1 MMEEKQKQ
9 EKQPMHKSTIY
20 KLMLILTYAVS
31 AVFLLMNILRKNV
44 PGMVMIGVSLL
55 LFSGILFALKVFKV
69 KNAVKQFVVSVAL
82 MFVVFM
88 ISSSSGASYSDDFCM
103 FLAVMALTGMY
114 LRPKYTLLQVGLGD
128 ILLAILYTIN
138 PAKGGEIG
146 QFILCMATYTLAG
159 VLFYLV
165 IKRGRSFIT
174 RSEIRAAETEEL
186 LKTITEMG
194 ENLQKDAE
202 NSLGKVDVLQNTNN
216 RFEGNVDALRVG
228 SDGIIRGA
236 EDVAQ
241 TCIDVQE
248 KIQITEKQIGALN
261 REVQGFEV
269 SLAENCENMV
279 EMSDQMETVKTAMEE
294 AKEVFFALEK
304 QMLEICK
311 VTEQL
316 NSISG
321 STTMLALNASIEAAR
336 AGHMGAG
343 FAVVASKVQDLAV
356 DSNKCSEEVVKVV
369 AKMQKQI
376 QQTTEQMDGS
386 AAAIENSIG
395 SLTGLQDSFDS
406 LTKQFASLYKNIE
419 EQNHNINDV
428 NEIFEQLKD
437 KVAEMSSHSEENQA
451 SVESITQNMMEYR
464 ENVKA
469 VITDTRH
476 VHALSV
482 DMMNY
487 SKEQEIDTETEK

>member
-1 MMEEKQKQ
+1 MEQKK
-9 EKQPMHKSTIY
+9 EKQPMHKKTIY

-31 AVFLLMNILRKNV
+31 ALFLVINI
-44 PGMVMIGVSLL
+44 IGRSLQGILVIGISLL
-55 LFSGILFALKVFKV
+55 LFSGILVALKMCKV
-69 KNAVKQFVVSVAL
+69 KDSIKQFVVSIAL

-88 ISSSSGASYSDDFCM
+88 ISSNSGASYSDDFAM
-103 FLAVMALTGMY
+103 YLAVIALSGMY
-114 LRPKYTLLQVGLGD
+114 LRPRYTLTQVILGD
-128 ILLAILYTIN
+128 ILLAALYAIN
-138 PAKGGEIG
+138 PAKGGAIG
-146 QFILCMATYTLAG
+146 QFILCMATFTLAG
-159 VLFYLV
+159 VLFYMV

-186 LKTITEMG
+186 LRTITDMG

-202 NSLGKVDVLQNTNN
+202 NSLGKVEILQKTNSS
-216 RFEGNVDALRVG
+216 FEGNVDVLRMG
-228 SDGIIRGA
+228 SDGIIQGA
-236 EDVAQ
+236 GDVAQ

-248 KIQITEKQIGALN
+248 KIQVTEKQIEALN
-261 REVQGFEV
+261 GEVQGFEV
-269 SLAENCENMV
+269 SLAENRENMA
-279 EMSDQMETVKTAMEE
+279 EMTEQMETVKVAMKE
-294 AKEVFFALEK
+294 ANEVFRALEQ

-356 DSNKCSEEVVKVV
+356 DSNRCSEEVVKVV

-376 QQTTEQMDGS
+376 QQTTEQMEGS
-386 AAAIENSIG
+386 ANAIDNSIG
-395 SLTGLQDSFDS
+395 SLSDLQSSFDD
-406 LTKQFASLYKNIE
+406 LTKQFKSLYKNIE
-419 EQNHNINDV
+419 EQNQNIVEV
-428 NEIFEQLKD
+428 NEIFDRLKD
-437 KVAEMSSHSEENQA
+437 KVSEMSSHSEENQA
-451 SVESITQNMMEYR
+451 SVESITQNMLDYR
-464 ENVKA
+464 QNVLA
-469 VITDTRH
+469 VIADTRH

-487 SKEQEIDTETEK
+487 SKEQEIDTITER